1 MKHFLYNNVSFFL
14 SFTYEKDKIDV
25 IRKAIDINSTTYLE
39 CYLGNRD
46 GNIKLFFSTIGINIK
61 TFNRYD

>member
-1 MKHFLYNNVSFFL
+1 MKHFCIIMFHFFFHL
-14 SFTYEKDKIDV
+14 HMKKDKIDV
-25 IRKAIDINSTTYLE
+25 IRKAIDINSTIYFE

>member
-1 MKHFLYNNVSFFL
+1 MKHFLDNNVSFFL
-14 SFTYEKDKIDV
+14 SFTYEKDKRDV
-25 IRKAIDINSTTYLE
+25 IRKAIDINSTIYFE

>member
-1 MKHFLYNNVSFFL
+1 MKHFLCNNVSFFL

-25 IRKAIDINSTTYLE
+25 IRKAIDINSTTDFE

-61 TFNRYD
+61 TFNLYD

>member
-1 MKHFLYNNVSFFL
+1 MKHILYNNVSFFL

-25 IRKAIDINSTTYLE
+25 IRKAIDINSTTYFE

>member
-14 SFTYEKDKIDV
+14 SFTYEKVKIDV
-25 IRKAIDINSTTYLE
+25 IRKAIDINSTTYFE

-46 GNIKLFFSTIGINIK
+46 GNIKLVFSTIGINIK
-61 TFNRYD
+61 TFNLYD